1 VKSVR
6 STDRH
11 RMSPRRAAPAA
22 MRARCTQA
30 AARERLQ
37 RAACRHPNSNRR
49 FIRRARRSAPRI
61 I

>member
-1 VKSVR
+1 VR

-37 RAACRHPNSNRR
+37 W
-49 FIRRARRSAPRI
+49 ARKQTSQLIPFQVARSAMEQLM
-61 I
+61 

>member
-37 RAACRHPNSNRR
+37 GAECRHRL
-49 FIRRARRSAPRI
+49 I
-61 I
+61 